1 MSKSL
6 VAINIIWAVIDT
18 LICALAIV
26 AFVWGAFYF
35 GKWWVLLFNI
45 IPLALFNQHSLI
57 VNAGLERAEEKK

>member
-6 VAINIIWAVIDT
+6 VVINIIWAVIDT
-18 LICALAIV
+18 LICALAVV
-26 AFVWGAFYF
+26 AFAWGAFYF

-57 VNAGLERAEEKK
+57 VNADLERAEEKK